1 MKLHLDVKL
10 LLRQGKFAVLALVFS
25 LTAFTAPLSAWA
37 AEKTQF
43 RFKGTMA
50 TAFFDAEDEC
60 IDTFVGVR
68 AFEGI
73 EREGPGKPAKGSA
86 VEVFVDQFNFCDET
100 LLLSAESI
108 TDVSASEFQI
118 DKKLASARLT
128 KTVELT
134 DAVSGRSFA
143 VSVDLTWTATGQ
155 PEVIRNRFYLRTPG
169 RTIHEQDKGTF
180 REATTAGTVS
190 SAPTNFLQNL
200 VELFADLQ
208 SVTDGFR
215 EMTKF

>member
-1 MKLHLDVKL
+1 
-10 LLRQGKFAVLALVFS
+10 
-25 LTAFTAPLSAWA
+25 
-37 AEKTQF
+37 
-43 RFKGTMA
+43 
-50 TAFFDAEDEC
+50 
-60 IDTFVGVR
+60 
-68 AFEGI
+68 
-73 EREGPGKPAKGSA
+73 
-86 VEVFVDQFNFCDET
+86 
-100 LLLSAESI
+100 
-108 TDVSASEFQI
+108 
-118 DKKLASARLT
+118 
-128 KTVELT
+128 VELT